1 MRPEPCSTVGFAPLP
16 TPGPDCH
23 ADGVGKT
30 VLIVDDDE
38 GFHSVAQEL
47 FEQRGYEV
55 VGHAAGAAEARRR
68 ASELDPDVVLLDVG
82 LPDGNGVVLAD
93 ELLQGGEGRPRM
105 LLTSAN
111 PQAVSDHVVARSAAC
126 GFVAKTDL
134 ANADL
139 DRYLRR

>member
-1 MRPEPCSTVGFAPLP
+1 MPRAVRDRGVCPIANARRAR
-16 TPGPDCH
+16 H

-68 ASELDPDVVLLDVG
+68 ATELDPDVVLLDVG
-82 LPDGNGVVLAD
+82 LPDGNGVVLAG
-93 ELLQGGEGRPRM
+93 ELLQGGEGRPCM

-111 PQAVSDHVVARSAAC
+111 PQAVPDHVLARSAAC